1 MQIKEQNLGLMYGA
15 MTYLMWGLFPI
26 YFKLLGSV
34 KSSEILANRIF
45 WASVFLFL
53 LIKFRKKGRNLKL
66 ILLNKKTTISLIT
79 AGFFVC
85 SNWGIYIYAVNTDR
99 ILETSLGYFINPL
112 MSMILGAIILKERL
126 NKVGKISVFIV
137 VIAISVQ
144 IYSLGKLPLIS
155 LMLPATFAIYGV
167 IKKRLSVPTIEGLF
181 VETCFLAIF
190 AFLYIIIF
198 GDVLRV
204 NFGFSLNGL
213 LLILSGLVT
222 MVPLLTFNE
231 AALRIKLIT
240 LGFLQ
245 YISPSISMLVAIFIY
260 GEELSIYKLISFILI
275 WFSLILVSLDAII
288 HLKKG
293 EKCQ

>member
-1 MQIKEQNLGLMYGA
+1 MQIKEQNLGLIYGV

-26 YFKLLGSV
+26 YFKLLNEVNSL
-34 KSSEILANRIF
+34 EILASRIF
-45 WASVFLFL
+45 WASAFLFL
-53 LIKFRKKGRNLKL
+53 LIKLKKKSRNLKL
-66 ILLNKKTTISLIT
+66 ILLNKKITISLIV
-79 AGFFVC
+79 AGIFVC

-112 MSMILGAIILKERL
+112 MSMLLGAIILKERL
-126 NKVGKISVFIV
+126 SKVGKISVCIV
-137 VIAISVQ
+137 VIAIAVQ

-155 LMLPATFAIYGV
+155 LTLPVTFAIYGV

-181 VETCFLAIF
+181 IETCFLSVF
-190 AFLYIIIF
+190 ALFYIVIF

-213 LLILSGLVT
+213 LLVSSGLVT
-222 MVPLLTFNE
+222 MIPLLTFNE

-260 GEELSIYKLISFILI
+260 GEELNIYKLISFLLI
-275 WFSLILVSLDAII
+275 WFSLILVSTDGII
-288 HLKKG
+288 HFKKG
-293 EKCQ
+293 EK